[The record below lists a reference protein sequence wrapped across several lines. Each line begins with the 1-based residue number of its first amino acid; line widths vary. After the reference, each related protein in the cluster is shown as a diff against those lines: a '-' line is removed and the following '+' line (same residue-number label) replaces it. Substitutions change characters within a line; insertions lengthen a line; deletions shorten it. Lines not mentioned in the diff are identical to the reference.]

1 LLQIKKFRHVAIVV
15 RDLDRMVNFYT
26 QTLGFRLKRRFAIG
40 NEDFQRG
47 IGVLDAEATGAHL
60 LVPNS
65 DVEIELFQFR
75 EAEDVPSGSPA
86 NTQGDRHVALVVENL
101 QETWRELEE
110 TGISFLSNPITVKEP
125 KEVAGFQFVYF
136 RDPEGNIIEL
146 NELPS
151 GA

>member
-1 LLQIKKFRHVAIVV
+1 
-15 RDLDRMVNFYT
+15 MVNFYT

-47 IGVLDAEATGAHL
+47 IGVLDAEANGAHL

-86 NTQGDRHVALVVENL
+86 NTQGYRHVALVVENL

-110 TGISFLSNPITVKEP
+110 RYFVSVKPDYGKRTERSSRFS
-125 KEVAGFQFVYF
+125 VCLF
-136 RDPEGNIIEL
+136 
-146 NELPS
+146 S
-151 GA
+151 